1 MTTTKKTTAATSKT
15 KTTATKKTAT
25 AKPKVTAES
34 IPELP
39 ANPFIFEIFNATS
52 KQRSNAK
59 KIEVLQKYAHPALK
73 ALFIWNFDE
82 TITSALPPGDVPYA
96 AVDEMDSFKGTL
108 SEKIADAVDK
118 MQELG
123 SNSLGSQDQGRS
135 SIRKE
140 YSKFYNFIKGG
151 NDGLSSLR
159 RETMFINILQGLH
172 PLEAEII
179 CLVKDKKLETK
190 YKISKEI
197 VSQAYPD
204 IIWGGRS

>member
-1 MTTTKKTTAATSKT
+1 MTTTTAKT
-15 KTTATKKTAT
+15 KIKTPTVKKTA
-25 AKPKVTAES
+25 AVSED
-34 IPELP
+34 LP
-39 ANPFIFEIFNATS
+39 ANPFAFEVFALAS

-59 KIEVLQKYAHPALK
+59 KVEILKKYNHPSLK

-82 TITSALPPGDVPYA
+82 SLISALPPGEVPYSS
-96 AVDEMDSFKGTL
+96 VGEQNSFSGTL
-108 SEKIADAVDK
+108 SEKIGDAVGK
-118 MQELG
+118 MGEIG

-140 YSKFYNFIKGG
+140 YDKFYNFIKGG

-159 RETMFINILQGLH
+159 RETMFINVLEGLH

-197 VSQAYPD
+197 VSEAYPD
-204 IIWGGRS
+204 IRWGNRV